1 MVSMGNALNGYVV
14 FAGLALLVKYFTSLN
29 RFVVDIGFVLIVIA
43 MLFIN
48 MSSVLGEKCGAEGT
62 PQFTGDVLKA
72 VFFPW
77 VLMVGSVIVLLHV
90 LPGWKQPFSN
100 TFGYLAVHI
109 PGIDARGKL
118 LELLPDNDLKNL
130 IEQNPSLLL
139 NEFDTTNFDEQLKK
153 IVGEKQLKEID
164 PGGSKAADFK
174 KVILLK
180 ELIAE
185 FMWHV
190 LSGSVALMT
199 SFNILMN
206 IPCD

>member
-1 MVSMGNALNGYVV
+1 MVSMGNSLNGYVV
-14 FAGLALLVKYFTSLN
+14 FAGVALLVKYFTSIN
-29 RFVVDIGFVLIVIA
+29 RLVVDIGFVLLVIA

-48 MSSVLGEKCGAEGT
+48 LSAELGEKCGVDGP
-62 PQFTGDVLKA
+62 PQLTGSVLKA

-77 VLMVGSVIVLLHV
+77 VIMVGGVVALIHI

-100 TFGYLAVHI
+100 TLGYLVVHI
-109 PGIDARGKL
+109 PGIDASGKL
-118 LELLPDNDLKNL
+118 LALLPTNDLKTL
-130 IEQNPSLLL
+130 IEENPSLLV
-139 NEFDTTNFDEQLKK
+139 NEFDTTNFDKQLLKVVGEEQLRS
-153 IVGEKQLKEID
+153 ID
-164 PGGSKAADFK
+164 PGGSKAKEFK

-190 LSGSVALMT
+190 LSGSVALIT

-206 IPCD
+206 TPCN